1 MYRSFRLTY
10 RSQFSK
16 GNSGLICWEGRN
28 LLKKSEAPGVRVLF
42 NNNNNNR
49 RLVTLAEHTSD
60 HAKQIHVV

>member
-42 NNNNNNR
+42 AWTHSEMR
-49 RLVTLAEHTSD
+49 VSG
-60 HAKQIHVV
+60 